1 MDREVVLKLKYIKK
15 IYKAGE
21 LEVKAL
27 DNVNMDIEKGE
38 FVAIIGESGSGKST
52 MLNLLG
58 GLDTATF
65 GDIYVNNKKISEL
78 DDNQLST
85 YRRDEVGFIF
95 QYFNLIP
102 YFNVIENIILPLRI
116 AKRKVNEEYLE
127 KILKVLGLDKRQ
139 KHLPS
144 ELSGGQ
150 QQRVAIARA
159 LINKPKIILADEPTG
174 NLDIKNSKEVMKL
187 LSELA
192 KQFNQTIVMVTH
204 DLSITNY
211 AERVI
216 TMADGKII
224 SNEVVEK

>member
-27 DNVNMDIEKGE
+27 DNVNMEIEKGE

-52 MLNLLG
+52 MINLLG

-95 QYFNLIP
+95 QYFNLIT

>member
-27 DNVNMDIEKGE
+27 DNVNMEIEKGE

>member
-1 MDREVVLKLKYIKK
+1 M
-15 IYKAGE
+15 
-21 LEVKAL
+21 EVKAL
-27 DNVNMDIEKGE
+27 DNVNMEIEKGE